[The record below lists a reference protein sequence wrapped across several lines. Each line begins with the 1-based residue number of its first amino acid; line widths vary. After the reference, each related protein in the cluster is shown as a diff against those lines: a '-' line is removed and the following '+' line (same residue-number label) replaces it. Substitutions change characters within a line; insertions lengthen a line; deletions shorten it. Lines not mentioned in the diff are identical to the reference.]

1 MRFLFGGAVFIRVSS
16 DSFHS
21 ACTASLLLS
30 VVVVVVEGYK
40 RKKKSEVL
48 VLQPYNKKKRIAPGT
63 LSTEEQDS

>member
-21 ACTASLLLS
+21 ACAASLLLS
-30 VVVVVVEGYK
+30 VVVVVEGYK

-48 VLQPYNKKKRIAPGT
+48 VLQPYNKKKRIAPGA